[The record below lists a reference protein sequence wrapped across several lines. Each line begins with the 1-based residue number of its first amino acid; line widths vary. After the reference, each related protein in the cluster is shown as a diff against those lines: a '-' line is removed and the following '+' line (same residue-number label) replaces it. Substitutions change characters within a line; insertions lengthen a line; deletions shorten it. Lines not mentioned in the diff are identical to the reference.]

1 VAGYVAG
8 DLSWEGLDLTRARR
22 LFMDKINEGALPL
35 LNEVMVRA
43 GGRGGF
49 FQCCVLCQYI

>member
-49 FQCCVLCQYI
+49 FQ